1 MKPRQRFLH
10 PVRLSKWTPH
20 DPIEVMTTALETADK
35 ATATA
40 RPADGAAI
48 LPAILIALVLF
59 WLIRGP
65 ASLDP
70 GNIGWLD
77 LDDRA
82 MHTLGW
88 FFYRLSPWSWPPGAS
103 QYGLELGNSI
113 ALVDGLPLFAIPFK
127 ALSPWLPETFQYWG
141 WWHLTSFVLQA
152 VFAVL
157 IAYHLGLSRILQLA
171 AAIFCLIQPAFLARL
186 DVHLALSGHWVI
198 LAAIYLYV
206 RKPAPPLWAWPL
218 LLATVSAIHG
228 YLLVMVFAVWFAA
241 CVQRLWLKS
250 VPPGR
255 LFGEAAFAIAAIIAT
270 LWCCG
275 VLMAGSYES
284 FGFGRWRMNIL
295 GPFNPDFWSLTLPR
309 VATDPEEWE
318 GANFVG
324 IGIGALMVVALLSAN
339 RIGRLFSAK
348 WAPIALV
355 ALAMA
360 VFALSNKVALGS
372 IELFTIPLPDW
383 LMRFLTTFRSSG
395 RFFWPFGYLIIF
407 AVLVIAARR
416 FKPAWATAIVLTLA
430 LLQIYDEQRGWRGM
444 YINDMRTA
452 EYDAFRTYLHSPAW
466 DALAPHYQRVR
477 ALPIEN
483 NTPLWRDLS
492 WFAFRNHLET
502 ATISLGRIDPRIE
515 ARERA
520 RGEDILR
527 SGSYDEGAIYTL
539 GQDEAQATLAHLRP
553 GDAFGRVDGAILFA
567 RNGKQWLDAAG
578 ITLDPFIDGR
588 GIKPGYDFRRP

>member
-1 MKPRQRFLH
+1 MNGTNASFTRPRYPKEAPRNL
-10 PVRLSKWTPH
+10 
-20 DPIEVMTTALETADK
+20 IEVMTTAVDT
-35 ATATA
+35 
-40 RPADGAAI
+40 ADGAPAAASSAEDAAT
-48 LPAILIALVLF
+48 LPAILVALVLF

-77 LDDRA
+77 LGDRA

-171 AAIFCLIQPAFLARL
+171 AAIFCVIQPAFLARL
-186 DVHLALSGHWVI
+186 DVHLALSGHWII

-206 RKPAPPLWAWPL
+206 RKPAPPIWAWPL
-218 LLATVSAIHG
+218 VLATVSAIHG
-228 YLLVMVFAVWFAA
+228 YLLVMVFAIWFASA
-241 CVQRLWLKS
+241 IQRFWLRS
-250 VPPGR
+250 ISPAR
-255 LFGEAAFAIAAIIAT
+255 LAIEAVLTIIAIVAT
-270 LWCCG
+270 LWFCG

-284 FGFGRWRMNIL
+284 FGFGRWRMNLL

-309 VATDPEEWE
+309 VRTDPEEWE

-324 IGIGALMVVALLSAN
+324 IGIGALMIVALFSVN
-339 RIGRLFSAK
+339 RFGRLFSAQ

-355 ALAMA
+355 AVAMG
-360 VFALSNKVALGS
+360 VFALSNKVAFGS

-395 RFFWPFGYLIIF
+395 RFFWPLGYLIIF

-416 FKPAWATAIVLTLA
+416 FKPAWATALVVVLA
-430 LLQIYDEQRGWRGM
+430 LVQIYDEQRGWRGM
-444 YINDMRTA
+444 YITEARIGQ
-452 EYDAFRTYLHSPAW
+452 YDEFNTYLDSPAW
-466 DALAPHYQRVR
+466 DALAPHYARVR

-502 ATISLGRIDPRIE
+502 ATVSLGRIDPRIE

-520 RGEDILR
+520 RGEEIVR
-527 SGSYDEGAIYTL
+527 AGAYDEDAIYTL
-539 GQDEAQATLAHLRP
+539 RQDEAQATLAHLRP
-553 GDAFGRVDGAILFA
+553 DDVLGRVDGVILFA
-567 RNGKQWLDAAG
+567 RGGRQWLDAAG
-578 ITLDPFIDGR
+578 ITLDPFMDGR
-588 GIKPGYDFRRP
+588 GIKPGYSFDKP

>member
-1 MKPRQRFLH
+1 MLH
-10 PVRLSKWTPH
+10 DL
-20 DPIEVMTTALETADK
+20 IEVMTTALEIGDRAG
-35 ATATA
+35 AEERLA
-40 RPADGAAI
+40 GSAAI
-48 LPAILIALVLF
+48 GPAILIALVLF

-77 LDDRA
+77 QGDRA

-127 ALSPWLPETFQYWG
+127 ALSPWLPEVFQYWG
-141 WWHLTSFVLQA
+141 WWHLASFVLQA

-157 IAYHLGLSRILQLA
+157 VAQNLGLSRLLQLA
-171 AAIFCLIQPAFLARL
+171 AAIFCIMQPAFLARL

-206 RKPAPPLWAWPL
+206 RRPAAPLWAWPL

-241 CVQRLWLKS
+241 SVQRLWLKS
-250 VPPGR
+250 VPARG
-255 LFGEAAFAIAAIIAT
+255 LLAEAALAAIAIAAT
-270 LWCCG
+270 LWTCG
-275 VLMAGSYES
+275 VFMAGSYES
-284 FGFGRWRMNIL
+284 FGFGRWRMNLL
-295 GPFNPDFWSLTLPR
+295 GPLNPDFWSLSLPG
-309 VATDPEEWE
+309 TSIDPEEWE

-324 IGIGALMVVALLSAN
+324 IGIGVLMLLALLSF
-339 RIGRLFSAK
+339 GRLTRLFTPQ

-355 ALAMA
+355 TVALAI
-360 VFALSNKVALGS
+360 FALSNRVAFGPY
-372 IELFTIPLPDW
+372 ELFAVPLPDW

-395 RFFWPFGYLIIF
+395 RFFWPLGYLIVF
-407 AVLVIAARR
+407 AALVLAARR
-416 FKPAWATAIVLTLA
+416 FRPAWTTAIVIVLA
-430 LLQIYDEQRGWRGM
+430 LVQIYDGQRGWRGM
-444 YINDMRTA
+444 YINEARTA
-452 EYDAFRTYLHSPAW
+452 EYDAFRTYLRSPAW
-466 DALAPHYQRVR
+466 AALAPHYARVR

-492 WFAFRNHLET
+492 WFAFRNNLET
-502 ATISLGRIDPRIE
+502 ATVSLGRIDPQVE

-520 RGEDILR
+520 RGEESVRD
-527 SGSYDEGAIYTL
+527 GAYDEAAIYTL
-539 GQDEAQATLAHLRP
+539 GQAEAQATLAHLRP
-553 GDAFGRVDGAILFA
+553 GDAFGRVDGVILFA

-578 ITLDPFIDGR
+578 VTLKPFIDGR
-588 GIKPGYDFRRP
+588 GIKPRYESAKP

>member
-1 MKPRQRFLH
+1 MADI
-10 PVRLSKWTPH
+10 T
-20 DPIEVMTTALETADK
+20 TTALENRDTA
-35 ATATA
+35 ATTA
-40 RPADGAAI
+40 GAVEGPAV
-48 LPAILIALVLF
+48 LPAVLIALVLF

-65 ASLDP
+65 ASLDV

-77 LDDRA
+77 LGDRA

-103 QYGLELGNSI
+103 EYGLELGNSI
-113 ALVDGLPLFAIPFK
+113 ALVDGLPLFAIPLK

-186 DVHLALSGHWVI
+186 DVHMALSGHWVI

-228 YLLVMVFAVWFAA
+228 YLLVMVFAIWFAA
-241 CVQRLWLKS
+241 TAQRVWWKS
-250 VPPGR
+250 MDLR
-255 LFGEAAFAIAAIIAT
+255 RTLAEAALAVAAMLAT
-270 LWCCG
+270 LWACG

-284 FGFGRWRMNIL
+284 FGFGRWRMNLL
-295 GPFNPDFWSLTLPR
+295 GPINPDFWSLILPR
-309 VATDPEEWE
+309 AAIEAEEWE

-324 IGIGALMVVALLSAN
+324 IGIAALLLVVLLSAAD
-339 RIGRLFSAK
+339 RFGRLFSAK
-348 WAPIALV
+348 WAPLALV
-355 ALAMA
+355 TIAMA
-360 VFALSNKVALGS
+360 VFALSNRVAFGS

-395 RFFWPFGYLIIF
+395 RFFWPLGYLIIF
-407 AVLVIAARR
+407 AVLVIVSRR
-416 FKPAWATAIVLTLA
+416 LRPALATALVLVLA
-430 LLQIYDEQRGWRGM
+430 LTQIYDEQRGWRGM
-444 YINDMRTA
+444 YIDEARTGTRTT
-452 EYDAFRTYLHSPAW
+452 FRTYLDSPAW
-466 DALAPHYQRVR
+466 DVLAPHYARVR
-477 ALPIEN
+477 GLPIQN
-483 NTPLWRDLS
+483 DTPLWRDLS

-502 ATISLGRIDPRIE
+502 ATVSLGRIDPGVA

-520 RGEDILR
+520 RGEEILR
-527 SGSYDEGAIYTL
+527 TGAYDEGAIYTL
-539 GQDEAQATLAHLRP
+539 GQAEAQATLVHLRP
-553 GDAFGRVDGAILFA
+553 DDAFGRVDGAILFA
-567 RNGKQWLDAAG
+567 RGGKPWLDAAG

-588 GIKPGYDFRRP
+588 GLKPGYAPEKP

>member
-1 MKPRQRFLH
+1 
-10 PVRLSKWTPH
+10 
-20 DPIEVMTTALETADK
+20 MTIALATEDK
-35 ATATA
+35 AAAGTRSAE
-40 RPADGAAI
+40 GAAL
-48 LPAILIALVLF
+48 LPAVLIALVLF
-59 WLIRGP
+59 LLIRGP

-113 ALVDGLPLFAIPFK
+113 ALVDGLPLLAIPFK
-127 ALSPWLPETFQYWG
+127 ALSAFLPETFQYWG
-141 WWHLTSFVLQA
+141 WWHLACFVLQA

-157 IAYHLGLSRILQLA
+157 IAYHLGLSRLLQLG

-186 DVHLALSGHWVI
+186 DVHMALSGHWII
-198 LAAIYLYV
+198 LAAIYLYF

-228 YLLVMVFAVWFAA
+228 YLLVMVFAVWVAA

-250 VPPGR
+250 VAPGR
-255 LFGEAAFAIAAIIAT
+255 LAVEVGLGLAAIVAT
-270 LWCCG
+270 LWFCG

-295 GPFNPDFWSLTLPR
+295 GPFNPDFWSLSLPR

-324 IGIGALMVVALLSAN
+324 IGVGALLLVTLLSAK
-339 RIGRLFSAK
+339 RFGRLLSAR

-355 ALAMA
+355 AIAMA
-360 VFALSNKVALGS
+360 VFALSNKVAFGS

-395 RFFWPFGYLIIF
+395 RFFWPLGYLIVF
-407 AVLVIAARR
+407 AVVVIAARR
-416 FKPAWATAIVLTLA
+416 FKPAWATAIVLVLA
-430 LLQIYDEQRGWRGM
+430 MGQIYDEQRGWRGM
-444 YINDMRTA
+444 YINDMRTG

-466 DALAPHYQRVR
+466 DALAPHYARVR

-492 WFAFRNHLET
+492 WFAFRNHLLT
-502 ATISLGRIDPRIE
+502 ATVSLGRIDPKVE
-515 ARERA
+515 AAERV
-520 RGEDILR
+520 RGEAILR
-527 SGSYDEGAIYTL
+527 TGEYDEGAIYTL
-539 GQDEAQATLAHLRP
+539 GQDAAQATLAHLRP
-553 GDAFGRVDGAILFA
+553 DDAFGRVDGAIVFA
-567 RNGKQWLDAAG
+567 RGGKPWLDAAG
-578 ITLDPFIDGR
+578 IRLDPFIDGR
-588 GIKPGYDFRRP
+588 GIKPGYTFEKPKS

>member
-1 MKPRQRFLH
+1 
-10 PVRLSKWTPH
+10 
-20 DPIEVMTTALETADK
+20 MTIALATEDK
-35 ATATA
+35 AAPKTDAADTRVA
-40 RPADGAAI
+40 EGPAV

-59 WLIRGP
+59 WLVRGP
-65 ASLDP
+65 ASLDV

-127 ALSPWLPETFQYWG
+127 ALSAWLPETFQYWG
-141 WWHLTSFVLQA
+141 WWHLTCFVLQA
-152 VFAVL
+152 LFAVL
-157 IAYHLGLSRILQLA
+157 IAHHLGLNRILQLA
-171 AAIFCLIQPAFLARL
+171 ATIFCIIQPAFLARL
-186 DVHLALSGHWVI
+186 DVHMALSGHWVI

-241 CVQRLWLKS
+241 LVQRLWLRS
-250 VPPGR
+250 VPPHR
-255 LFGEAAFAIAAIIAT
+255 LALEALIGIAAIVAT
-270 LWCCG
+270 LWFCG

-295 GPFNPDFWSLTLPR
+295 GPFNPDFWSLSLPR
-309 VATDPEEWE
+309 VSTDPEEWE

-324 IGIGALMVVALLSAN
+324 IGIGVLMLLALLSAN
-339 RIGRLFSAK
+339 RVSRLFSAR
-348 WAPIALV
+348 WAPIAIV
-355 ALAMA
+355 AVAMA
-360 VFALSNKVALGS
+360 IFALSNKVAFGS
-372 IELFTIPLPDW
+372 IELFTVPLPDW

-395 RFFWPFGYLIIF
+395 RFFWPLGYLIIF
-407 AVLVIAARR
+407 AVLVLCARR

-430 LLQIYDEQRGWRGM
+430 LAQIYDEQRGWRGM
-444 YINDMRTA
+444 IIDAARTG
-452 EYDAFRTYLHSPAW
+452 ERTAFRTYLHSPAW
-466 DALAPHYQRVR
+466 DALAPHYNRVR
-477 ALPIEN
+477 ALPIQN

-492 WFAFRNHLET
+492 WFAFRNHLQT
-502 ATISLGRIDPRIE
+502 ATVSLGRIDPKVE
-515 ARERA
+515 ASERA
-520 RGEDILR
+520 RGIEIVR
-527 SGSYDEGAIYTL
+527 TGSYDDGAIYTL

-553 GDAFGRVDGAILFA
+553 DDAFGRVDGVILFA
-567 RNGKQWLDAAG
+567 RGGKPWLDAAG
-578 ITLDPFIDGR
+578 VTLDPFIDGR
-588 GIKPGYDFRRP
+588 GIKPGYEFTKPEAR

>member
-1 MKPRQRFLH
+1 MTKITT
-10 PVRLSKWTPH
+10 TPQSFR
-20 DPIEVMTTALETADK
+20 DKAATTARAAEG
-35 ATATA
+35 
-40 RPADGAAI
+40 PAI

-65 ASLDP
+65 ASLDV

-103 QYGLELGNSI
+103 DYGLELGNSI

-152 VFAVL
+152 TFAVL
-157 IAYHLGLSRILQLA
+157 IAHHLGLSRILQLA

-186 DVHLALSGHWVI
+186 DVHLALSGHWII

-241 CVQRLWLKS
+241 AIQRLWQRS
-250 VPPGR
+250 VPLPR
-255 LFGEAAFAIAAIIAT
+255 VVIEAALSAVAIVAT
-270 LWCCG
+270 LWACG

-284 FGFGRWRMNIL
+284 FGFGRWRMNLL

-324 IGIGALMVVALLSAN
+324 IGIAALLLFVLFSAK
-339 RIGRLFSAK
+339 RFRHLFSAK
-348 WAPIALV
+348 WAPLALV
-355 ALAMA
+355 TIAMA
-360 VFALSNKVALGS
+360 VFALSNKVAFGS

-395 RFFWPFGYLIIF
+395 RFFWPLGYLIIF

-416 FKPAWATAIVLTLA
+416 LKPLWATAIVLTLA
-430 LLQIYDEQRGWRGM
+430 LVQIYDEQRGWRGM
-444 YINDMRTA
+444 YINEARTA
-452 EYDAFRTYLHSPAW
+452 EYDAFRTYLDSPAW
-466 DALAPHYQRVR
+466 DALAPHYARVR

-502 ATISLGRIDPRIE
+502 ATVSLGRIDPKV
-515 ARERA
+515 AASERA
-520 RGEDILR
+520 RGEEIVR
-527 SGSYDEGAIYTL
+527 TGAYDESAIYTL
-539 GQDEAQATLAHLRP
+539 GQAEAQATLAHLRP
-553 GDAFGRVDGAILFA
+553 DDAFGRVDGAIVFA
-567 RNGKQWLDAAG
+567 RGGKPWLDAAG

-588 GIKPGYDFRRP
+588 GIKPGYTFEQP

>member
-1 MKPRQRFLH
+1 
-10 PVRLSKWTPH
+10 
-20 DPIEVMTTALETADK
+20 MTTALDNEAR
-35 ATATA
+35 ATAGA
-40 RPADGAAI
+40 RAPEGPAI
-48 LPAILIALVLF
+48 VPAILIALVLF

-77 LDDRA
+77 QGDRA

-127 ALSPWLPETFQYWG
+127 VLSPWLPEIFQYWG

-157 IAYHLGLSRILQLA
+157 IAHHLGLSRLMQLA
-171 AAIFCLIQPAFLARL
+171 AAIFCVMQPAFLARL

-206 RKPAPPLWAWPL
+206 RRPAAPLWAWSL

-228 YLLVMVFAVWFAA
+228 YLLVMVFAVWCAA
-241 CVQRLWLKS
+241 LVQRLWLKA
-250 VPPGR
+250 VPARR
-255 LFGEAAFAIAAIIAT
+255 LFAEAALAAVAVVAT
-270 LWCCG
+270 LWACG
-275 VLMAGSYES
+275 VFMAGSYES
-284 FGFGRWRMNIL
+284 FGFGRWRMNLL
-295 GPFNPDFWSLTLPR
+295 GPFNPDFWSLALPG
-309 VATDPEEWE
+309 TSIDPEEWE

-324 IGIGALMVVALLSAN
+324 IGIGVLMLLALFSLG
-339 RIGRLFSAK
+339 RITRLFTPR

-355 ALAMA
+355 AIAMA
-360 VFALSNKVALGS
+360 VFALSNRVALGS
-372 IELFTIPLPDW
+372 IQLFTIPLPDW

-395 RFFWPFGYLIIF
+395 RFFWPFGYLIVF
-407 AVLVIAARR
+407 AVLVLAARR
-416 FKPAWATAIVLTLA
+416 FRPAWATAIAIGLA
-430 LLQIYDEQRGWRGM
+430 LVQIYDEQRGWRGM
-444 YINDMRTA
+444 YIDETRTA

-466 DALAPHYQRVR
+466 DALAPHYARVR

-502 ATISLGRIDPRIE
+502 ATVSLGRIDPKVE

-520 RGEDILR
+520 RGEEIVR
-527 SGSYDEGAIYTL
+527 TGAYDEAAIYTL
-539 GQDEAQATLAHLRP
+539 GQAEAQATLAHLRP
-553 GDAFGRVDGAILFA
+553 GDAFGRVDGVILFA

-578 ITLDPFIDGR
+578 VTLEPFIDGR
-588 GIKPGYDFRRP
+588 GIKPGYAFAKP

>member
-1 MKPRQRFLH
+1 MAGSTKIRAMNKAPATGDKVQAEAAPR
-10 PVRLSKWTPH
+10 
-20 DPIEVMTTALETADK
+20 A
-35 ATATA
+35 
-40 RPADGAAI
+40 ADGPAI

-65 ASLDP
+65 ASLDT

-77 LDDRA
+77 LGDRA

-141 WWHLTSFVLQA
+141 WWHLVCFVLQA

-198 LAAIYLYV
+198 LAALWLYV
-206 RKPAPPLWAWPL
+206 RRPAPPLWAWPL
-218 LLATVSAIHG
+218 LLAIVSAIHG

-241 CVQRLWLKS
+241 FVQRLWLRA
-250 VPPGR
+250 VPPLR
-255 LFGEAAFAIAAIIAT
+255 LALEAALVVAAILAT
-270 LWCCG
+270 LWLCG
-275 VLMAGSYES
+275 VLMSGSYES
-284 FGFGRWRMNIL
+284 FGFGRWRMNLL

-309 VATDPEEWE
+309 TSLDPDEWE
-318 GANFVG
+318 GANFLG
-324 IGIGALMVVALLSAN
+324 LGIGALLLFSLLSAN
-339 RIGRLFSAK
+339 RFGRLFSAR
-348 WAPIALV
+348 WAPLALV
-355 ALAMA
+355 AFGMA
-360 VFALSNKVALGS
+360 IFALSNKVAFGS

-395 RFFWPFGYLIIF
+395 RFFWPLGYLIIF
-407 AVLVIAARR
+407 AVLVLAARR
-416 FKPAWATAIVLTLA
+416 LKPVVATTLVLILA
-430 LLQIYDEQRGWRGM
+430 FAQIYDEQRGWRGM
-444 YINDMRTA
+444 YITPARTGERTA
-452 EYDAFRTYLHSPAW
+452 FHTYLHSPAW
-466 DALAPHYQRVR
+466 DTLAPHYRRVR
-477 ALPIEN
+477 TLPIQ
-483 NTPLWRDLS
+483 NTPPLWRDLS
-492 WFAFRNHLET
+492 WLAFRHHLET
-502 ATISLGRIDPRIE
+502 AAVSLGRIDPRVE
-515 ARERA
+515 AGERA
-520 RGEDILR
+520 RGETIVRTGD
-527 SGSYDEGAIYTL
+527 YDEDALYIL

-553 GDAFGRVDGAILFA
+553 DDAFGRVDGAILFA
-567 RNGKQWLDAAG
+567 RGGKPWLDAAG

-588 GIKPGYDFRRP
+588 GIKPGYTFERP

>member
-1 MKPRQRFLH
+1 
-10 PVRLSKWTPH
+10 
-20 DPIEVMTTALETADK
+20 MTTAFETGDK
-35 ATATA
+35 TMAGG

-48 LPAILIALVLF
+48 LPAILMALVLF

-127 ALSPWLPETFQYWG
+127 ALSPWLPEAFQYWG

-157 IAYHLGLSRILQLA
+157 IACHLGLSRILQLA
-171 AAIFCLIQPAFLARL
+171 AAIFCIIQPAFLARI

-206 RKPAPPLWAWPL
+206 RRPAPPLWAWPL

-241 CVQRLWLKS
+241 FVQRLWLRS
-250 VPPGR
+250 VPPRR
-255 LFGEAAFAIAAIIAT
+255 LLVEAALSVAAIVAT
-270 LWCCG
+270 LWACG

-284 FGFGRWRMNIL
+284 FGFGRWRMNLL
-295 GPFNPDFWSLTLPR
+295 GPFNPDFWSVTLPGA
-309 VATDPEEWE
+309 VTDAEEWE

-324 IGIGALMVVALLSAN
+324 IGVGTLLLLALLSAH
-339 RIGRLFSAK
+339 RIGRLASAR
-348 WAPIALV
+348 WAPIAV
-355 ALAMA
+355 VTFAMA
-360 VFALSNKVALGS
+360 VFALSNKVAFGS

-395 RFFWPFGYLIIF
+395 RFFWPLGYLIIF
-407 AVLVIAARR
+407 AVLVLVARR
-416 FKPAWATAIVLTLA
+416 LKPAWATAIVLVLA
-430 LLQIYDEQRGWRGM
+430 LGQIYDEQRGWRGM
-444 YINDMRTA
+444 YIDEARTA

-466 DALAPHYQRVR
+466 DALAPHYARVR

-483 NTPLWRDLS
+483 NSPLWRDLS
-492 WFAFRNHLET
+492 WFAFRHHLET
-502 ATISLGRIDPRIE
+502 ATVSLGRIDPRVE

-527 SGSYDEGAIYTL
+527 TGDYDEAAIYTL
-539 GQDEAQATLAHLRP
+539 GQNEAQATLAHLRP

-578 ITLDPFIDGR
+578 ITLQPFIDGR
-588 GIKPGYDFRRP
+588 GIKPGYEFARP

>member
-1 MKPRQRFLH
+1 MKWRQRFLH
-10 PVRLSKWTPH
+10 RVTLSKGLQN
-20 DPIEVMTTALETADK
+20 DLIEDMTLAVDTGDRTTAT
-35 ATATA
+35 
-40 RPADGAAI
+40 DGAAV
-48 LPAILIALVLF
+48 LPAVLIALVLF

-65 ASLDP
+65 ASLDT

-141 WWHLTSFVLQA
+141 WWHVTSFVLQA

-171 AAIFCLIQPAFLARL
+171 AAIFCVIQPAFLARL
-186 DVHLALSGHWVI
+186 DVHLALSGHWVL

-206 RKPAPPLWAWPL
+206 RKPAPAIWAWPL

-228 YLLVMVFAVWFAA
+228 YLLVMVFAIWFAA
-241 CVQRLWLKS
+241 VVQRAWLGS
-250 VPPGR
+250 ASPRR
-255 LFGEAAFAIAAIIAT
+255 LGIEAAITIAAIVAT
-270 LWCCG
+270 LWLCG
-275 VLMAGSYES
+275 VFMAGSYES
-284 FGFGRWRMNIL
+284 FGFGRWRMNLL
-295 GPFNPDFWSLTLPR
+295 GPFNPDFWSLTLPQ

-324 IGIGALMVVALLSAN
+324 IGIGALLLVALFSAN
-339 RIGRLFSAK
+339 QFGRLFSPR
-348 WAPIALV
+348 WAPIAVV
-355 ALAMA
+355 AVAMG
-360 VFALSNKVALGS
+360 VFALSNKVAFGS
-372 IELFTIPLPDW
+372 VELFTIPLPDW

-395 RFFWPFGYLIIF
+395 RFFWPLGYLIAF
-407 AVLVIAARR
+407 AVLVVATRR
-416 FKPAWATAIVLTLA
+416 FRPAWATAIVLMLA
-430 LLQIYDEQRGWRGM
+430 LVQIYDEQRGWRGM
-444 YINDMRTA
+444 YIGEKRTA
-452 EYDAFRTYLHSPAW
+452 QYDAFRTYLDSPAW
-466 DALAPHYQRVR
+466 DTLAPHYARVR

-502 ATISLGRIDPRIE
+502 ATVSLGRIDPRKE
-515 ARERA
+515 ASERL
-520 RGEDILR
+520 RGEEIVR
-527 SGSYDEGAIYTL
+527 TGSYDKGAIYAL
-539 GQDEAQATLAHLRP
+539 GQNEAQATLDHLRP
-553 GDAFGRVDGAILFA
+553 GDALGRVDGVILFA
-567 RNGKQWLDAAG
+567 PGGKQWLDAAG
-578 ITLDPFIDGR
+578 ITLEPFMDGR
-588 GIKPGYDFRRP
+588 GIKPGYNFDRP

>member
-1 MKPRQRFLH
+1 MERPRQL
-10 PVRLSKWTPH
+10 
-20 DPIEVMTTALETADK
+20 IEVMTTALATGDKPTAV
-35 ATATA
+35 A
-40 RPADGAAI
+40 RPAEGAAI
-48 LPAILIALVLF
+48 LPATLVALVLF
-59 WLIRGP
+59 LLVRGP

-77 LDDRA
+77 LGDRA

-88 FFYRLSPWSWPPGAS
+88 FFYRLSPWGWPPGAS

-113 ALVDGLPLFAIPFK
+113 ALVDGLPLFAIPLK
-127 ALSPWLPETFQYWG
+127 ALSPWLPEIFQYWG

-206 RKPAPPLWAWPL
+206 RKPAPPRWAWPL
-218 LLATVSAIHG
+218 LLAAVSAIHG
-228 YLLVMVFAVWFAA
+228 YLLVMVFALWFAA
-241 CVQRLWLKS
+241 LVQRIWLKS
-250 VPPGR
+250 VPTGR
-255 LFGEAAFAIAAIIAT
+255 LVVEAALAIAAIFAT
-270 LWCCG
+270 LWACG

-284 FGFGRWRMNIL
+284 FGFGRWRMNLL
-295 GPFNPDFWSLTLPR
+295 GPFNADFWSLTLPS
-309 VATDPEEWE
+309 VPIDPDEWE

-324 IGIGALMVVALLSAN
+324 IGIGVLMLIALLSVSRVA
-339 RIGRLFSAK
+339 RLFTAS

-355 ALAMA
+355 TLAMA
-360 VFALSNKVALGS
+360 IFALSNRVAFGS

-407 AVLVIAARR
+407 AVLVIAAHR
-416 FKPAWATAIVLTLA
+416 FRPAWATAIVLVLA
-430 LLQIYDEQRGWRGM
+430 LVQIYDEQRGWRGM
-444 YINDMRTA
+444 YITPARTA
-452 EYDAFRTYLHSPAW
+452 GYDTFRTYLDSPAW
-466 DALAPHYQRVR
+466 DALAPHYARVR
-477 ALPIEN
+477 ALPIQN

-492 WFAFRNHLET
+492 WFAFRNHLQT
-502 ATISLGRIDPRIE
+502 ATVSLGRIDPRVE

-520 RGEDILR
+520 RGEDIVR
-527 SGSYDEGAIYTL
+527 TGDYDEGAIYTL

-578 ITLDPFIDGR
+578 VSLEPFIDGR
-588 GIKPGYDFRRP
+588 GIKPGYVFEKP